1 MNGDKSE
8 ALQQLK
14 LYQREHIAWERNT
27 VWRQMIGRQR
37 RGTING
43 LGALMG
49 ATLVQQEESSLID
62 VPTPLGNLKLTKKT
76 VSLTV
81 AIVVFVALLM
91 MDVVA
96 GEEANKCF
104 AVLVFSTILWATEVR
119 NVLSLLLVTYLRVL
133 GNTFVRDIDLRPP
146 AVSMPTDHT

>member
-1 MNGDKSE
+1 
-8 ALQQLK
+8 
-14 LYQREHIAWERNT
+14 
-27 VWRQMIGRQR
+27 MIGRQR

-49 ATLVQQEESSLID
+49 ATLVQQEENSLIG
-62 VPTPLGNLKLTKKT
+62 VPTPLGTLKLTKKT

-104 AVLVFSTILWATEVR
+104 AVLVFSTIVWATEVR
-119 NVLSLLLVTYLRVL
+119 NIL
-133 GNTFVRDIDLRPP
+133 
-146 AVSMPTDHT
+146 